1 MPEAPVRLAL
11 WARYI
16 VAPAA
21 GAGTPGGPATR
32 AASGPPTTVARTPSG
47 ASASGGAAANDR
59 GVIHQLF
66 LDLGSSK
73 AAAHTAQIYLSGPLR
88 VLVILVVAYGLTRL
102 VNRLSHRL
110 VGSLR
115 LVSPVVRATPR
126 GAARARTL
134 TEAFTQILRA
144 VIWIIAFLE
153 VLNIFSINLT
163 PFVATATVVG
173 AAVGFG
179 AQSLVKDFLSGVLL
193 LAEDQYG
200 VGDHIVI
207 GTGSN
212 LTSGTVESVNLRV
225 TRLRGADGGVVY
237 VPNGDIRTLSNDTE
251 TDSQALVDVV
261 VPYGTDL
268 AAAGRAALAAAEEMS
283 TDSAW
288 GPQLVGPPSFAG
300 VQDATNASGV
310 VLRIMAPTQPGR
322 HLPVAR
328 EMRLRMIERIRRE
341 GLAWA
346 PGPSPAAGV
355 SAAAPGAVPGVEAE
369 PAPPPAPAADP
380 APPGGEGPGER
391 SLGPPRQES

>member
-1 MPEAPVRLAL
+1 MPEASAQPAL
-11 WARYI
+11 WVRHMVAR
-16 VAPAA
+16 AT
-21 GAGTPGGPATR
+21 GAGTPGGS
-32 AASGPPTTVARTPSG
+32 AAGAVSGPPTTITRTPSG
-47 ASASGGAAANDR
+47 TSVNGGAAANDR

-73 AAAHTAQIYLSGPLR
+73 AEAHTAQIYLSGPLR

-110 VGSLR
+110 VSSLR

-126 GAARARTL
+126 GAARVRTL

-163 PFVATATVVG
+163 PFVATATVIG

-283 TDSAW
+283 ADQSW

-346 PGPSPAAGV
+346 PNPSPAAGV
-355 SAAAPGAVPGVEAE
+355 AASAPGAVPAVAAE
-369 PAPPPAPAADP
+369 TAPTRAADP
-380 APPGGEGPGER
+380 APAGGEGPGER
-391 SLGPPRQES
+391 PPGSPRQES